1 MTFINGSK
9 ETVVKIKVSTAQSRK
24 SQLLPSVFEQPK
36 TQRELKNKVR
46 GWGRGKRYLYYTG
59 VCGGHSS

>member
-24 SQLLPSVFEQPK
+24 SQLLRSVFEQPE

-46 GWGRGKRYLYYTG
+46 GWGRGKRYLYYIG
-59 VCGGHSS
+59 LCGGHS